1 MKVFNLLKQGIVFI
15 KDNPSIIYS
24 LILIFIIPT
33 CLFVNIYYTVTSFQK
48 NVNTT
53 LQTEAV
59 LIEDVIGKLISKDI
73 SDFSYLQ
80 QKVDQI
86 QKDNSEINNLKIYI
100 FEEDYFKLVAGQEEE
115 RKGMPID
122 DEKALAWIHD
132 EGIAHLTKRDG
143 QRYWDIVKPFW
154 DIEGRKTGLIS
165 MSFSLAQTDALI
177 QRTVD
182 YSYIILVIILII
194 VLFLVVQHTRLF
206 EYALLLKKLKE
217 VDQMK
222 DDFISIAAHEL
233 RTPLTAISGYA
244 SLLKESLINKV
255 SSDDEKSLD
264 RIMISA
270 KRLDKL
276 VEDIL
281 NVSRIEQ
288 GRLSYDFQKHDVN
301 KIVNEIIEE
310 FQSEAN
316 DKGLELKVDLIKQP
330 AYVKIDEEKLKQI
343 LFNLIGNS
351 IKYTLKGKINVSVV
365 SEDNQVIVNVK
376 DTGLGMD
383 VEDQKQLFSK
393 FYRVK
398 NTETIKIGGTGLGL
412 WITKQLVEKMNGKIG
427 AQSIKGTGSRFFI
440 SFPEYKK

>member
-206 EYALLLKKLKE
+206 EYALLLKKLKQ

>member
-1 MKVFNLLKQGIVFI
+1 MKIFNSLKQGIVFI

-24 LILIFIIPT
+24 FVLIFIIPA

-48 NVNTT
+48 NINTT
-53 LQTEAV
+53 LQTEAS

-73 SDFSYLQ
+73 SDFDYLQ

-86 QKDNSEINNLKIYI
+86 QKDNSEIKNLKIYI

-115 RKGMPID
+115 RKGIPID

-154 DIEGRKTGLIS
+154 NIEGKKVGLIS
-165 MSFSLAQTDALI
+165 MSFSLVQTDILI
-177 QRTVD
+177 QRTVN
-182 YSYIILVIILII
+182 YSYVILVIILII

>member
-1 MKVFNLLKQGIVFI
+1 MKIFNLLKQGIVFI

-73 SDFSYLQ
+73 SDFDYLQ

-86 QKDNSEINNLKIYI
+86 QEDNSEINNLKIYI

-440 SFPEYKK
+440 SFPEYKV